1 MAEVSCSVYMAMI
14 VFMWQQMAEMYG
26 ELMELNDRLHRELA
40 EKEAI
45 VQRLSQQLQS
55 RGISLSGV
63 PASFKSTIAR
73 PSWANSIYQRVGQ
86 FSFSLATNNTNR

>member
-1 MAEVSCSVYMAMI
+1 
-14 VFMWQQMAEMYG
+14 MAEMYG

-45 VQRLSQQLQS
+45 VQWLSQQLQS

-63 PASFKSTIAR
+63 PPSLTRTINR
-73 PSWANSIYQRVGQ
+73 
-86 FSFSLATNNTNR
+86 SL